1 MKRVD
6 LIISLV
12 FFLLGIWVL
21 WQATMLPTFSVF
33 GPGPEFMPNVLAVV
47 LLISSTILFV
57 TTLRKARQAGES
69 LMPDRAG
76 VNRIVVIITA
86 IFLYVF
92 LMEKLGYRET
102 TFLYCLAMFLSQW
115 RQRWYYSLALSLILT
130 FTFSY
135 AFGEVLDVPIPEGV
149 LDSILGA

>member
-1 MKRVD
+1 MKRAD
-6 LIISLV
+6 LIISVV

-57 TTLRKARQAGES
+57 TSVRKAREAGES
-69 LMPDRAG
+69 LMPNRAG
-76 VNRIVVIITA
+76 IYRIAITISA
-86 IFLYVF
+86 IFLYIF

-102 TFLYCLAMFLSQW
+102 TFLYCLVMFLSQW
-115 RQRWYYSLALSLILT
+115 KQRWYYSLALSLALT
-130 FTFSY
+130 ISFSW
-135 AFGEVLDVPIPEGV
+135 AFGELLAVPIPEGV